1 MKRTLPHILSILCG
15 LSISCM
21 TYCALDLL
29 IIIGMALE
37 RYPRF
42 SVFLAVAFLL
52 SGIAAFVLAYLTLR
66 LWNQYE
72 SKRWMVILYTAEAAA
87 VFLPGMWA
95 CEKVLAWLQRMF

>member
-1 MKRTLPHILSILCG
+1 MKRIFPHLAAPVCG
-15 LSISCM
+15 LAAGW
-21 TYCALDLL
+21 TVYCTLDLL

-52 SGIAAFVLAYLTLR
+52 SGIAAFVLAYLTSR